1 MTYLLLGEDEP
12 KKNDRIET
20 LKGQALRTPEA
31 RSFDGEIF
39 YAAKLDPHDLRRS
52 LLSLPAVAPQ
62 RFVLI
67 HTCHKLTPRNKDVL
81 LDFLKEEQDHVFLVL
96 ESSGWGPGDAFV
108 KKLRP
113 FVTIESFET
122 AVPSNVFDMTRL
134 ISRGRSAEALKL
146 LFDLFGEGQHP
157 LQIMGAL
164 VWFWG
169 KQRARLDRKR
179 FERGLRTL
187 QEADLNI
194 KRSRVKPDHAV
205 EFAVVK
211 LSALLA

>member
-12 KKNDRIET
+12 KKNERIEA
-20 LKGQALRTPEA
+20 LKGKALSTPEA
-31 RSFDGEIF
+31 RSFDGEIL
-39 YAAKLDPHDLRRS
+39 YATKLDPHDLRRS
-52 LLSLPAVAPQ
+52 LLSLPAVAPR

-67 HTCHKLTPRNKDVL
+67 HTCHKLKPRNKEVL
-81 LDFLKEEQDHVFLVL
+81 LDFLKEEQGHVLLVL

-113 FVTIESFET
+113 FVTMESFET
-122 AVPSNVFDMTRL
+122 AVSSNVFDMTRL
-134 ISRGRSAEALKL
+134 MSRGRSAEALKL
-146 LFDLFGEGQHP
+146 LFDLLGEGQHP
-157 LQIMGAL
+157 LQVMGAL

-169 KQRARLDRKR
+169 KQRARMDRQR
-179 FERGLRTL
+179 FEKGLRTL